1 MSRSTSRAPA
11 LLIAM
16 AAVVASCGG
25 GSSGPVDLE
34 LSHVLTAELGPV
46 TVGTYVFRSQAEW
59 ESFWTSHPYG
69 WNPARTI
76 PTVDFSVVA
85 VAGVFAGT
93 KGRCNRLDITSGSSY
108 RGDVT
113 LRYKITTF
121 GASTP
126 SSCIGSDPF
135 TFNLADLVLVPK
147 DTQGLTAEAE

>member
-1 MSRSTSRAPA
+1 MSRFTSRAHV

-16 AAVVASCGG
+16 AAVLASCG

-34 LSHVLTAELGPV
+34 LSHVPSGELGPV
-46 TVGTYVFRSQAEW
+46 AAGTYVFRSQAEW
-59 ESFWTSHPYG
+59 EAFWASHPYG
-69 WNPARTI
+69 WNPARTL
-76 PTVDFSVVA
+76 PAVDFSVAA

-147 DTQGLTAEAE
+147 DTQALTAEAE